1 MRCPGSR
8 RAFWDGVTLAY
19 VPFSRTVTATRG
31 DHSVRPEER
40 YGHCVARR
48 ATLPLVTTTITQREL
63 RNSSGDIMRRLD
75 AGETFI
81 VTRAGK
87 PVGELSPLRRQRFV
101 TADTVA
107 SLFHRAPAI
116 DPDRFRADLDAV
128 ADAGIDPR
136 A

>member
-1 MRCPGSR
+1 MGRS
-8 RAFWDGVTLAY
+8 DGENAHAE
-19 VPFSRTVTATRG
+19 VPFSRTLAATCG
-31 DHSVRPEER
+31 EHSVRTEGSGGQR
-40 YGHCVARR
+40 STACY
-48 ATLPLVTTTITQREL
+48 TDLVTTTITQREL

-81 VTRAGK
+81 VTRSGK

>member
-1 MRCPGSR
+1 MTR
-8 RAFWDGVTLAY
+8 RRPLHRGPALPALDPDPADETL
-19 VPFSRTVTATRG
+19 TVI
-31 DHSVRPEER
+31 RPP
-40 YGHCVARR
+40 VAQR
-48 ATLPLVTTTITQREL
+48 ATLDRVTTTITQREL
-63 RNSSGDIMRRLD
+63 RNASGDIMRRLD

-101 TADTVA
+101 SADTVTA
-107 SLFHRAPAI
+107 LFHRAPAI
-116 DPDRFRADLDAV
+116 EAARLRADLDAV

>member
-1 MRCPGSR
+1 VRLEKVGGHSVAR
-8 RAFWDGVTLAY
+8 SATLA
-19 VPFSRTVTATRG
+19 F
-31 DHSVRPEER
+31 
-40 YGHCVARR
+40 
-48 ATLPLVTTTITQREL
+48 VTTTITQREL

-87 PVGELSPLRRQRFV
+87 PVGELSPLRRQRFI

-107 SLFHRAPAI
+107 SLFRRAPAI

>member
-1 MRCPGSR
+1 MPIPGS
-8 RAFWDGVTLAY
+8 AWSSVGEHL
-19 VPFSRTVTATRG
+19 
-31 DHSVRPEER
+31 VRPNELMSDR
-40 YGHCVARR
+40 VARR
-48 ATLPLVTTTITQREL
+48 ATLSFVTTTITQRKL

-107 SLFHRAPAI
+107 DLFHLAPAI
-116 DPDRFRADLDAV
+116 DLDRFRTDLGAV